1 MLTIIV
7 FVMLVIAMGILVY
20 GLRTCTDALEIGGGV
35 STTILGIICVVLIF
49 VTGIE
54 YYAQIKAPFEFDQ
67 LNEQEQ
73 IYQNKADVVLEELK
87 SYLAS
92 AYPEH
97 EREVFENLSRNNANE
112 VIDVYFVKYPELK
125 ANETFMSL
133 ARSTQEMRGKIY
145 EVQLQKAEL
154 KKSVRFR
161 PHNPWILNWFIP
173 EVDFSD

>member
-1 MLTIIV
+1 MCAIIV
-7 FVMLVIAMGILVY
+7 FVMLLIAIGILIY
-20 GLRTCTDALEIGGGV
+20 GVRTSDILEVTGLVGIV
-35 STTILGIICVVLIF
+35 ALGILSTMLIF

-54 YYAQIKAPFEFDQ
+54 YYRQVEASFKFDQ

-92 AYPEH
+92 AYPDH
-97 EREVFENLSRNNANE
+97 EKSVFENLSRNNANE
-112 VIDVYFVKYPELK
+112 MIDVYFVKYPELK

-145 EVQLQKAEL
+145 EVQIEKAKL
-154 KKSVRFR
+154 KKDARFR
-161 PHNPWILNWFIP
+161 PHNPWIINWFIP
-173 EVDFSD
+173 EVNFSD

>member
-1 MLTIIV
+1 MCVIIV
-7 FVMLVIAMGILVY
+7 FVLLMVSVGILVY
-20 GLRTCTDALEIGGGV
+20 GVRTSDILEVTGIACTSV
-35 STTILGIICVVLIF
+35 LGILCGVLIL

-73 IYQNKADVVLEELK
+73 IYQNKADTVLEELK

-133 ARSTQEMRGKIY
+133 ARSTQEMRSKIY

-161 PHNPWILNWFIP
+161 PHNPWIFNWFIP
-173 EVDFSD
+173 KVDLSEY

>member
-1 MLTIIV
+1 MCVIIV
-7 FVMLVIAMGILVY
+7 FVLLMVSIGILVY
-20 GLRTCTDALEIGGGV
+20 GVRTSDILEV
-35 STTILGIICVVLIF
+35 TGIAGTVVLGLLCGVLIL

-54 YYAQIKAPFEFDQ
+54 YYAQIEAPFKFDQ

-73 IYQNKADVVLEELK
+73 IYQNKADTVLEELK

-92 AYPEH
+92 AYPKH
-97 EREVFENLSRNNANE
+97 EREIFENLSRNNANE
-112 VIDVYFVKYPELK
+112 MIDVYFVKYPELK

-145 EVQLQKAEL
+145 EVQLQKAKL
-154 KKSVRFR
+154 KKDVRFR
-161 PHNPWILNWFIP
+161 PHNPWILGWFIP